1 MKVVASAPEG
11 LEKSLAEEISNLGGF
26 NINTYK
32 RFINFECDFETF
44 YRVHFYSRL
53 AFRFYREIASF
64 NCYDKQSLYAG
75 VRDSFDWLN
84 WLHFDKTFNVQVTG
98 RTSSLSH
105 THFTALEVKNS
116 ITDLQQAVW
125 NKRSNISL
133 ANPDF
138 IIHLHLNNNKAILS
152 LQSSVESLH
161 KRGYRP
167 AIGNAPLKENLAS
180 GLINMTKWN
189 GKVPLIDFMCGSGT
203 FLIEA
208 VNQFLGVPINIDQV
222 YLFENWL
229 DFRQD
234 IYLNEK
240 NKAKNKIINYEKL
253 PTIIGCEIN
262 KKVFEQA
269 NVNISLA
276 GLENYIELIN
286 NDFLALQ
293 LSCSPGIIICNPPY
307 GKKLGDEN
315 ELICLYEQMGIFL
328 KNNFSGWEFWLLSGN
343 PKLTKYLKMKS
354 SLKIPVS
361 NGGIDCRWIK
371 YLIRLFNF
379 CLKRPLLSCLNLLM
393 FEEDKVLWLIFLQ
406 ASNLSLQ
413 EINR

>member
-1 MKVVASAPEG
+1 MNVVASSPEG

-180 GLINMTKWN
+180 GLINMTQWN

-229 DFRQD
+229 DFRKD

-253 PTIIGCEIN
+253 PKIIGCEIN

-269 NVNISLA
+269 NVNILLA
-276 GLENYIELIN
+276 GLENYIQIIN
-286 NDFLALQ
+286 NDFLELQ
-293 LSCSPGIIICNPPY
+293 VKCPPGIIICNPPY

-315 ELICLYEQMGIFL
+315 ELISLYEQMGIYL

-371 YLIRLFNF
+371 YLIR
-379 CLKRPLLSCLNLLM
+379 
-393 FEEDKVLWLIFLQ
+393 
-406 ASNLSLQ
+406 
-413 EINR
+413 

>member
-1 MKVVASAPEG
+1 MNVVASSPEG

-133 ANPDF
+133 DNPDF
-138 IIHLHLNNNKAILS
+138 IIHLHLKNNKAILS

-180 GLINMTKWN
+180 GLINMTQWN

-229 DFRQD
+229 DFRKD

-293 LSCSPGIIICNPPY
+293 LSCTPGIIICNPPY

-371 YLIRLFNF
+371 YLIR
-379 CLKRPLLSCLNLLM
+379 
-393 FEEDKVLWLIFLQ
+393 
-406 ASNLSLQ
+406 
-413 EINR
+413 

>member
-1 MKVVASAPEG
+1 MYLVASSPEG
-11 LEKSLAEEISNLGGF
+11 LEKYLAKEISNLGGF
-26 NINTYK
+26 NINTHK
-32 RFINFECDFETF
+32 RFINFECDFNTF

-64 NCYDKQSLYAG
+64 SCYDKQSLYEG
-75 VRDSFDWLN
+75 VRDSFDWLK
-84 WLHFDKTFNVQVTG
+84 WLHFEKTFNVQVTG
-98 RTSSLSH
+98 RTSALSH

-133 ANPDF
+133 DNPDF
-138 IIHLHLNNNKAILS
+138 IIHLHLNNNKAIIS
-152 LQSSVESLH
+152 LQSSLESLH

-167 AIGNAPLKENLAS
+167 AVGNAPLKENLAS
-180 GLINMTKWN
+180 GLINMTQWN

-208 VNQFLGVPINIDQV
+208 VNQLLEIPINIDQV

-229 DFRQD
+229 DFRKD

-253 PTIIGCEIN
+253 PKIIGCEIN
-262 KKVFEQA
+262 KKVCEQA
-269 NVNISLA
+269 KLNMSLA
-276 GLENYIELIN
+276 GLEKYIEIIN
-286 NDFLALQ
+286 NDFLELQ
-293 LSCSPGIIICNPPY
+293 LKFKPGIIICNPPY
-307 GKKLGDEN
+307 GKRLGDEN
-315 ELICLYEQMGIFL
+315 ELIYLYEQLGTYL

-371 YLIRLFNF
+371 YLIR
-379 CLKRPLLSCLNLLM
+379 
-393 FEEDKVLWLIFLQ
+393 
-406 ASNLSLQ
+406 
-413 EINR
+413 

>member
-1 MKVVASAPEG
+1 MNVVASSPEG

-32 RFINFECDFETF
+32 RFINFECDFVTF

-64 NCYDKQSLYAG
+64 NCYDKKSLYAG

-133 ANPDF
+133 DNPDF

-180 GLINMTKWN
+180 GLINMTQWN

-208 VNQFLGVPINIDQV
+208 VNQYLGVPINIDQV

-229 DFRQD
+229 DFRKD

-293 LSCSPGIIICNPPY
+293 ISCTPGIIICNPPY

-315 ELICLYEQMGIFL
+315 ELIYLYEQMGIFL

-371 YLIRLFNF
+371 YLIR
-379 CLKRPLLSCLNLLM
+379 
-393 FEEDKVLWLIFLQ
+393 
-406 ASNLSLQ
+406 
-413 EINR
+413 

>member
-1 MKVVASAPEG
+1 MNVVASSPEG

-133 ANPDF
+133 DNPDF

-180 GLINMTKWN
+180 GLINMTQWN

-229 DFRQD
+229 DFRKD

-253 PTIIGCEIN
+253 PKIIGCEIN

-269 NVNISLA
+269 NLNISLA

-293 LSCSPGIIICNPPY
+293 LSCTPGIIICNPPY

-371 YLIRLFNF
+371 YLIR
-379 CLKRPLLSCLNLLM
+379 
-393 FEEDKVLWLIFLQ
+393 
-406 ASNLSLQ
+406 
-413 EINR
+413 

>member
-1 MKVVASAPEG
+1 MNVVASSPEG

-75 VRDSFDWLN
+75 VRDSFDWIN

-133 ANPDF
+133 DNPDF

-152 LQSSVESLH
+152 LQSSLESLH

-180 GLINMTKWN
+180 GLINMTQWN

-208 VNQFLGVPINIDQV
+208 VNQFLGIPINIDQV

-229 DFRQD
+229 DFRKD

-293 LSCSPGIIICNPPY
+293 LSCTPGIIICNPPY

-315 ELICLYEQMGIFL
+315 ELIYLYEQMGIFL

-361 NGGIDCRWIK
+361 NGGINCRWIK
-371 YLIRLFNF
+371 YLIR
-379 CLKRPLLSCLNLLM
+379 
-393 FEEDKVLWLIFLQ
+393 
-406 ASNLSLQ
+406 
-413 EINR
+413 

>member
-1 MKVVASAPEG
+1 MNVVASSPEG

-133 ANPDF
+133 DNPDF

-180 GLINMTKWN
+180 GLINMTQWN

-229 DFRQD
+229 DFRKD

-240 NKAKNKIINYEKL
+240 NKAKNKIINYKKL

-293 LSCSPGIIICNPPY
+293 LSCTPGIIICNPPY

-371 YLIRLFNF
+371 YLIR
-379 CLKRPLLSCLNLLM
+379 
-393 FEEDKVLWLIFLQ
+393 
-406 ASNLSLQ
+406 
-413 EINR
+413 

>member
-1 MKVVASAPEG
+1 MNVVASSPEG

-125 NKRSNISL
+125 NKRSNVSL

-180 GLINMTKWN
+180 GLINMTQWN

-208 VNQFLGVPINIDQV
+208 VNQYLEVPINIDQV

-229 DFRQD
+229 DFRKD

-293 LSCSPGIIICNPPY
+293 LSCTPGIIICNPPY

-315 ELICLYEQMGIFL
+315 ELIYLYEQMGIFL

-371 YLIRLFNF
+371 YLIR
-379 CLKRPLLSCLNLLM
+379 
-393 FEEDKVLWLIFLQ
+393 
-406 ASNLSLQ
+406 
-413 EINR
+413 

>member
-1 MKVVASAPEG
+1 MNVVASSPEG

-64 NCYDKQSLYAG
+64 NCYDKQSLYVG

-133 ANPDF
+133 DNPDF

-180 GLINMTKWN
+180 GLINMTQWN

-229 DFRQD
+229 DFRKD

-276 GLENYIELIN
+276 GLENYIELVN

-293 LSCSPGIIICNPPY
+293 LSCTPGIIICNPPY
-307 GKKLGDEN
+307 GKKLGDEK

-371 YLIRLFNF
+371 YLIR
-379 CLKRPLLSCLNLLM
+379 
-393 FEEDKVLWLIFLQ
+393 
-406 ASNLSLQ
+406 
-413 EINR
+413 

>member
-1 MKVVASAPEG
+1 MNVVASSPEG

-133 ANPDF
+133 DNPDF

-180 GLINMTKWN
+180 GLINMTQWN

-229 DFRQD
+229 DFRKD

-286 NDFLALQ
+286 NDFLELQ
-293 LSCSPGIIICNPPY
+293 LSCTPGIIICNPPY

-315 ELICLYEQMGIFL
+315 ELIYLYEQMGIFL

-371 YLIRLFNF
+371 YLIR
-379 CLKRPLLSCLNLLM
+379 
-393 FEEDKVLWLIFLQ
+393 
-406 ASNLSLQ
+406 
-413 EINR
+413 

>member
-1 MKVVASAPEG
+1 MNVVASSPEG

-32 RFINFECDFETF
+32 RFINFECDLETF

-98 RTSSLSH
+98 RTSALSH

-180 GLINMTKWN
+180 GLINMTQWN

-208 VNQFLGVPINIDQV
+208 VNQYLGVPINIDQV

-229 DFRQD
+229 DFRKD
-234 IYLNEK
+234 IYLKEK
-240 NKAKNKIINYEKL
+240 NKVKNKIINYEKL
-253 PTIIGCEIN
+253 PIIIGCEIN
-262 KKVFEQA
+262 KKVYEQA

-293 LSCSPGIIICNPPY
+293 LSCTPGIIICNPPY
-307 GKKLGDEN
+307 GKKLGDEK
-315 ELICLYEQMGIFL
+315 ELIYLYEQMGIFL

-371 YLIRLFNF
+371 YLIR
-379 CLKRPLLSCLNLLM
+379 
-393 FEEDKVLWLIFLQ
+393 
-406 ASNLSLQ
+406 
-413 EINR
+413 

>member
-1 MKVVASAPEG
+1 MNVVASSPEG

-133 ANPDF
+133 DNPDF

-180 GLINMTKWN
+180 GLINMTQWN

-208 VNQFLGVPINIDQV
+208 VNQYLGVPINIDQV

-229 DFRQD
+229 DFRKD

-253 PTIIGCEIN
+253 PRIIGCEIN
-262 KKVFEQA
+262 KEVFEQA
-269 NVNISLA
+269 NVNILLA

-293 LSCSPGIIICNPPY
+293 LSCTPGIIICNPPY

-371 YLIRLFNF
+371 YLIR
-379 CLKRPLLSCLNLLM
+379 
-393 FEEDKVLWLIFLQ
+393 
-406 ASNLSLQ
+406 
-413 EINR
+413 

>member
-1 MKVVASAPEG
+1 MNVVASSPEG

-84 WLHFDKTFNVQVTG
+84 WLHYEKTFNVQVTG

-116 ITDLQQAVW
+116 ITDLQKAVW

-133 ANPDF
+133 DNPDF

-180 GLINMTKWN
+180 GLINMTQWN

-229 DFRQD
+229 DFRKD

-253 PTIIGCEIN
+253 PKIIGCEIN

-269 NVNISLA
+269 KVNTSLA

-286 NDFLALQ
+286 NDFLELQ
-293 LSCSPGIIICNPPY
+293 LKCTPGIILCNPPY

-371 YLIRLFNF
+371 YLIR
-379 CLKRPLLSCLNLLM
+379 
-393 FEEDKVLWLIFLQ
+393 
-406 ASNLSLQ
+406 
-413 EINR
+413 

>member
-1 MKVVASAPEG
+1 MNVVASAPEG
-11 LEKSLAEEISNLGGF
+11 LEKYLAEEISNLGGF

-64 NCYDKQSLYAG
+64 NCYDKQSLYEG

-116 ITDLQQAVW
+116 ITDLQKAVW

-133 ANPDF
+133 DNPDF

-180 GLINMTKWN
+180 GLINMTQWN

-229 DFRQD
+229 DFRKD

-293 LSCSPGIIICNPPY
+293 LSCTPGIIICNPPY

-371 YLIRLFNF
+371 YLIR
-379 CLKRPLLSCLNLLM
+379 
-393 FEEDKVLWLIFLQ
+393 
-406 ASNLSLQ
+406 
-413 EINR
+413 

>member
-1 MKVVASAPEG
+1 MNVVASSPEG

-125 NKRSNISL
+125 NKRSNVSL

-180 GLINMTKWN
+180 GLINMTQWN

-229 DFRQD
+229 DFRKD

-286 NDFLALQ
+286 NDFLSLQ
-293 LSCSPGIIICNPPY
+293 LSCTPGIIICNPPY

-315 ELICLYEQMGIFL
+315 ELIYLYEQMGIFL

-371 YLIRLFNF
+371 YLIR
-379 CLKRPLLSCLNLLM
+379 
-393 FEEDKVLWLIFLQ
+393 
-406 ASNLSLQ
+406 
-413 EINR
+413 

>member
-1 MKVVASAPEG
+1 MNVVASSPEG

-32 RFINFECDFETF
+32 RFINFECDVETF

-53 AFRFYREIASF
+53 AFRFYREITSF
-64 NCYDKQSLYAG
+64 NCYDKQSLYEG

-84 WLHFDKTFNVQVTG
+84 WLHYEKTFNVQVTG

-116 ITDLQQAVW
+116 ITDLQKAVW

-133 ANPDF
+133 ENPDF
-138 IIHLHLNNNKAILS
+138 IIHLHLNNNKAIIS

-167 AIGNAPLKENLAS
+167 AVGNAPLKENLAS
-180 GLINMTKWN
+180 GLINMTQWN

-229 DFRQD
+229 DFRKD

-286 NDFLALQ
+286 NDFLELQ
-293 LSCSPGIIICNPPY
+293 LKCAPGIILCNPPY

-371 YLIRLFNF
+371 YLIR
-379 CLKRPLLSCLNLLM
+379 
-393 FEEDKVLWLIFLQ
+393 
-406 ASNLSLQ
+406 
-413 EINR
+413 

>member
-1 MKVVASAPEG
+1 MHVVASSPEG

-133 ANPDF
+133 DNPDF
-138 IIHLHLNNNKAILS
+138 IIHLHLNNNKAIIS

-180 GLINMTKWN
+180 GLINMTQWN

-229 DFRQD
+229 DFRKD

-293 LSCSPGIIICNPPY
+293 LSCTPGIIICNPPY

-371 YLIRLFNF
+371 YLIR
-379 CLKRPLLSCLNLLM
+379 
-393 FEEDKVLWLIFLQ
+393 
-406 ASNLSLQ
+406 
-413 EINR
+413 

>member
-1 MKVVASAPEG
+1 MNVVASSPEG

-133 ANPDF
+133 DNPDF

-152 LQSSVESLH
+152 LQSSVQSLH

-180 GLINMTKWN
+180 GLINMTQWN

-229 DFRQD
+229 DFRKD

-293 LSCSPGIIICNPPY
+293 LSCTPGIIICNPPY

-315 ELICLYEQMGIFL
+315 ELIYLYEQMGIFL

-371 YLIRLFNF
+371 YLIR
-379 CLKRPLLSCLNLLM
+379 
-393 FEEDKVLWLIFLQ
+393 
-406 ASNLSLQ
+406 
-413 EINR
+413 

>member
-1 MKVVASAPEG
+1 MNVVASAPEG
-11 LEKSLAEEISNLGGF
+11 LEIYLAKEISNLGGF
-26 NINTYK
+26 NIKTHK

-53 AFRFYREIASF
+53 AFRFYREITSF
-64 NCYDKQSLYAG
+64 NCYDKQSLYEG
-75 VRDSFDWLN
+75 VKDSFDWLN
-84 WLHFDKTFNVQVTG
+84 WLHYEKTFNVQVTG
-98 RTSSLSH
+98 KTSSLSH

-116 ITDLQQAVW
+116 ITDLQKAVW

-133 ANPDF
+133 NDPDF
-138 IIHLHLNNNKAILS
+138 IIHLHLNNNKAIIS

-167 AIGNAPLKENLAS
+167 AVGNAPLKENLAS
-180 GLINMTKWN
+180 GLINMTQWN

-208 VNQFLGVPINIDQV
+208 VNQFLEVPINIDQV

-229 DFRQD
+229 DFRRD

-269 NVNISLA
+269 KVNISLA

-286 NDFLALQ
+286 HDFLELQ
-293 LSCSPGIIICNPPY
+293 LKSTPGIVVCNPPY

-315 ELICLYEQMGIFL
+315 EWISLYEQMGIFL

-354 SLKIPVS
+354 SLKIPIS

-371 YLIRLFNF
+371 YLIR
-379 CLKRPLLSCLNLLM
+379 
-393 FEEDKVLWLIFLQ
+393 
-406 ASNLSLQ
+406 
-413 EINR
+413 

>member
-1 MKVVASAPEG
+1 MNVVASAPEG
-11 LEKSLAEEISNLGGF
+11 LEKSLAEEISDLGGF

-64 NCYDKQSLYAG
+64 NCFDKQSLYEG

-133 ANPDF
+133 DNPDF

-180 GLINMTKWN
+180 GLINMTQWN

-229 DFRQD
+229 DFKKD

-240 NKAKNKIINYEKL
+240 NKAKNIIINYEKL
-253 PTIIGCEIN
+253 PIIIGCEIN
-262 KKVFEQA
+262 KKVFEHA
-269 NVNISLA
+269 NINISLA

-293 LSCSPGIIICNPPY
+293 LSCTPGIIICNPPY

-371 YLIRLFNF
+371 YLIR
-379 CLKRPLLSCLNLLM
+379 
-393 FEEDKVLWLIFLQ
+393 
-406 ASNLSLQ
+406 
-413 EINR
+413 

>member
-1 MKVVASAPEG
+1 MNVVASSPEG
-11 LEKSLAEEISNLGGF
+11 LEKYLAKEISNLGGF

-133 ANPDF
+133 DNPDF

-180 GLINMTKWN
+180 GLINMTQWN

-208 VNQFLGVPINIDQV
+208 VNQYLGVPINIDQV

-229 DFRQD
+229 DFRKD

-293 LSCSPGIIICNPPY
+293 LSCTPGIIICNPPY

-315 ELICLYEQMGIFL
+315 ELIYLYEQMGIFL

-371 YLIRLFNF
+371 YLIR
-379 CLKRPLLSCLNLLM
+379 
-393 FEEDKVLWLIFLQ
+393 
-406 ASNLSLQ
+406 
-413 EINR
+413 

>member
-1 MKVVASAPEG
+1 MNVVASAPEG
-11 LEKSLAEEISNLGGF
+11 LEKYLAKEISNLGGF

-98 RTSSLSH
+98 TTSSLSH

-133 ANPDF
+133 DNPDF

-180 GLINMTKWN
+180 GLINMTQWN

-208 VNQFLGVPINIDQV
+208 LNQYLGVPINIDQV

-229 DFRQD
+229 DFRKD

-253 PTIIGCEIN
+253 PTIVGCEIN

-293 LSCSPGIIICNPPY
+293 LSCTPGIIICNPPY

-315 ELICLYEQMGIFL
+315 ELIYLYEQMGIFL

-371 YLIRLFNF
+371 YLIR
-379 CLKRPLLSCLNLLM
+379 
-393 FEEDKVLWLIFLQ
+393 
-406 ASNLSLQ
+406 
-413 EINR
+413 

>member
-1 MKVVASAPEG
+1 MNVVASAPEG

-64 NCYDKQSLYAG
+64 NCYDKQSLYEG

-84 WLHFDKTFNVQVTG
+84 WLHYEKTFNVQVTG

-105 THFTALEVKNS
+105 TYFTALEVKNS
-116 ITDLQQAVW
+116 ITDLQKAVW

-133 ANPDF
+133 DNPDF
-138 IIHLHLNNNKAILS
+138 IIHLHLNDNKAIIS

-167 AIGNAPLKENLAS
+167 AVGNAPLKENLAS
-180 GLINMTKWN
+180 GLINMTQWN

-229 DFRQD
+229 DFRKD

-253 PTIIGCEIN
+253 PAIIGCEIN

-269 NVNISLA
+269 KVNISLA

-286 NDFLALQ
+286 NNFLGLQ
-293 LSCSPGIIICNPPY
+293 LKSKPGIILCNPPY

-371 YLIRLFNF
+371 YLIR
-379 CLKRPLLSCLNLLM
+379 
-393 FEEDKVLWLIFLQ
+393 
-406 ASNLSLQ
+406 
-413 EINR
+413 

>member
-1 MKVVASAPEG
+1 MNVVASSPEG
-11 LEKSLAEEISNLGGF
+11 LEKSLAEEISHLGGF

-180 GLINMTKWN
+180 GLINMTQWN

-208 VNQFLGVPINIDQV
+208 VNQYLGVPINIDQV

-229 DFRQD
+229 DFRKD

-253 PTIIGCEIN
+253 PIIIGCEIN

-293 LSCSPGIIICNPPY
+293 LSCTPGIIICNPPY
-307 GKKLGDEN
+307 GKKLGNEN
-315 ELICLYEQMGIFL
+315 ELIYLYEQMGIFL

-354 SLKIPVS
+354 ALKIPVS

-371 YLIRLFNF
+371 YLIR
-379 CLKRPLLSCLNLLM
+379 
-393 FEEDKVLWLIFLQ
+393 
-406 ASNLSLQ
+406 
-413 EINR
+413 

>member
-1 MKVVASAPEG
+1 MNVIASAPEG

-53 AFRFYREIASF
+53 AFRFYREIATFS
-64 NCYDKQSLYAG
+64 CYDKQSLYEG

-84 WLHFDKTFNVQVTG
+84 WLHFEKTFNVKVTG

-116 ITDLQQAVW
+116 ITDLQKAVW

-133 ANPDF
+133 DNPDF
-138 IIHLHLNNNKAILS
+138 IIHLHLNNNKAIIS
-152 LQSSVESLH
+152 LQSSLESLH

-167 AIGNAPLKENLAS
+167 AVGNAPLKENLAS

-208 VNQFLGVPINIDQV
+208 ANQILEVPINIDQV

-229 DFRQD
+229 DFRKD
-234 IYLNEK
+234 IYLSEK

-276 GLENYIELIN
+276 GLESYIEIIN
-286 NDFLALQ
+286 YDFLELQ
-293 LSCSPGIIICNPPY
+293 LSCTPGIIICNPPY

-354 SLKIPVS
+354 SVKIPVS
-361 NGGIDCRWIK
+361 NGGIDCRWIQ
-371 YLIRLFNF
+371 YLIR
-379 CLKRPLLSCLNLLM
+379 
-393 FEEDKVLWLIFLQ
+393 
-406 ASNLSLQ
+406 
-413 EINR
+413 

>member
-1 MKVVASAPEG
+1 MNVVASSPEG

-133 ANPDF
+133 DNPDF

-180 GLINMTKWN
+180 GLINMTQWN

-229 DFRQD
+229 DFRKD

-276 GLENYIELIN
+276 GLQNYIELIN

-293 LSCSPGIIICNPPY
+293 LSCTPGIIICNPPY

-371 YLIRLFNF
+371 YLIR
-379 CLKRPLLSCLNLLM
+379 
-393 FEEDKVLWLIFLQ
+393 
-406 ASNLSLQ
+406 
-413 EINR
+413 

>member
-1 MKVVASAPEG
+1 MNVVASAPEG

-26 NINTYK
+26 NINSYK

-64 NCYDKQSLYAG
+64 NCYDKQSLYEG

-116 ITDLQQAVW
+116 ITDLQEAVW

-133 ANPDF
+133 DNPDF
-138 IIHLHLNNNKAILS
+138 IIQLHLNNNKAILS

-180 GLINMTKWN
+180 GLINMTQWN

-208 VNQFLGVPINIDQV
+208 VNQFLEVPINIDQV

-229 DFRQD
+229 DFRKD

-262 KKVFEQA
+262 KKVFKQA

-286 NDFLALQ
+286 NDFLELQ
-293 LSCSPGIIICNPPY
+293 LKCAPGIILCNPPY

-315 ELICLYEQMGIFL
+315 ELICLYEQLGIFL
-328 KNNFSGWEFWLLSGN
+328 KKNFSGWEFWLLSGN

-371 YLIRLFNF
+371 YLIR
-379 CLKRPLLSCLNLLM
+379 
-393 FEEDKVLWLIFLQ
+393 
-406 ASNLSLQ
+406 
-413 EINR
+413 